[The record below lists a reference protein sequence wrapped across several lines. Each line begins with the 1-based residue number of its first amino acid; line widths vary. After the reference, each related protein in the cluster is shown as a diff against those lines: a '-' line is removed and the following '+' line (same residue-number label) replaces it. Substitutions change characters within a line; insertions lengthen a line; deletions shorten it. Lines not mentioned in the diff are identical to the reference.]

1 MLKET
6 LLKCAKLLDRDDL
19 VETIKDTDSVITIE
33 NKQQQ
38 MDVIKLIS
46 YYNYITNLICENY
59 IDLIRID
66 TFVSDS
72 SRKIFYDSF
81 LFRPI
86 KILSA
91 KSAES
96 PEYFHI
102 FADHILVKNANKKYE
117 IEYKFAPCEVNDFC
131 DEECA
136 RLVISEDIM
145 ALGIVSQ
152 FLASKGK
159 YNESEY
165 LNDKFMYRLFKL
177 KCNKERRLKPHFVI

>member
-6 LLKCAKLLDRDDL
+6 LLKCVKLLDRDDL
-19 VETIKDTDSVITIE
+19 FETIKDTNSISKIE

-38 MDVIKLIS
+38 IDVIKLVS
-46 YYNYITNLICENY
+46 YYNYIINLICENY
-59 IDLIRID
+59 IDLVRVD

-72 SRKIFYDSF
+72 SRRIYYNNF
-81 LFRPI
+81 LFKPI
-86 KILSA
+86 KILSV

-96 PEYFHI
+96 SEYFHI
-102 FADHILVKNANKKYE
+102 FADHILVKNANRKYE
-117 IEYKFAPCEVNDFC
+117 VEYKFAPCEVSDFYN
-131 DEECA
+131 EECVKLA
-136 RLVISEDIM
+136 ISEDVL